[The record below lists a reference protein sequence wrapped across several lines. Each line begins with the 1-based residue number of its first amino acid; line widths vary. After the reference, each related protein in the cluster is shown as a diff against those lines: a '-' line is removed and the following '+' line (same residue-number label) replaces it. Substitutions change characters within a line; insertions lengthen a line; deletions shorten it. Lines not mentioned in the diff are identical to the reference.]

1 METQLIKGIK
11 NIHDSISDSLN
22 NYKKFYKKQ
31 NIDMDEYNWGRE
43 KEYSINSIIIEI
55 QNLLTDISYLTRS
68 HKLFIELS
76 TYDERNNIKNQLI
89 NINNYILNRNN
100 NSIINILATI
110 KPIIRSYNITKD
122 KDRYIDFYNET
133 ERLRALN
140 SSLLNEI
147 EDVKLKLESATAI
160 HNEIVDTQKSF
171 NDILDKLKSRQD
183 SLQNELNEFAKAF
196 SDLRNLANRAS
207 ENENAITRNLESTN
221 RSKDTFD
228 NFIKKISEREDML
241 QEQAEETEKY
251 IDKLNQFSKD
261 YEKKMNDTS
270 KLIEEAKKALNY
282 KNAEGI
288 SAAFETQLTHA
299 KSKLW
304 LFIWL
309 IGALGFIIATIFVG
323 IWIILGWGI
332 NNPSELS
339 NNQMIFNLVGRLSI
353 IPLTVTAAVFC
364 ANQYTKQKN
373 LMEDYAYKTTIAKS
387 IIAFSEELRDK
398 NPEKYTEYIS
408 TVLKEI
414 HQDPLRKREK
424 PNDKLHIN
432 KESSAIIEKVITLL
446 QSAINK

>member
-1 METQLIKGIK
+1 METQLIKEIK
-11 NIHDSISDSLN
+11 NIHISISDSLN
-22 NYKKFYKKQ
+22 NYKRFYKKQ

-55 QNLLTDISYLTRS
+55 QTLLTDISYLTRS

-76 TYDERNNIKNQLI
+76 TYQERNNIKNLLT
-89 NINNYILNRNN
+89 NTNNYILNRDN
-100 NSIINILATI
+100 NSIINQLETI

-133 ERLRALN
+133 ERSKVLN
-140 SSLLNEI
+140 NSLLNEI
-147 EDVKLKLESATAI
+147 EDVKSKLESATTI
-160 HNEIVDTQKSF
+160 HNEFVNTQETF

-196 SDLRNLANRAS
+196 SDLKNLANRAT

-241 QEQAEETEKY
+241 KEQAEKTETY
-251 IDKLNQFSKD
+251 TDKLNKFSED
-261 YEKKMNDTS
+261 YEKKMDDAS

-288 SAAFETQLTHA
+288 SAAFETQLIHA

-332 NNPSELS
+332 NSPSELS